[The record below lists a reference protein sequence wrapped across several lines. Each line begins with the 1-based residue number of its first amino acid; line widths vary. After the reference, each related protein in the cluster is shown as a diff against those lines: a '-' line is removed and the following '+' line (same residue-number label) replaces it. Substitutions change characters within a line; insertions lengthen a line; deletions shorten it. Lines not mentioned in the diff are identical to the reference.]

1 MEKTRICRSLADSIP
16 SADRWKTS
24 GFAVIRAHQGGFGQ
38 NKSHR
43 QNPITKNCRLA
54 PGCGGS
60 CSAVVAHQASFL
72 VL

>member
-1 MEKTRICRSLADSIP
+1 MEKVCACRKLADSIP
-16 SADRWKTS
+16 SADRRKTS
-24 GFAVIRAHQGGFGQ
+24 GFAVVTAHQGGFGR
-38 NKSHR
+38 NKSHQ
-43 QNPITKNCRLA
+43 QNPITENCRLA